1 MATWKALLA
10 DLRTDLKDTGAT
22 PRWSDATLYLFAKDA
37 VRAYSV
43 DLPNIVFRETLTAAD
58 GVFTLPTECIGI
70 ISVESSEGVYL
81 DRFEP
86 KPGKKVR
93 LSSAI
98 VSYYTSGGKLYLNK
112 TPTNGDTVMMTYKAV
127 YDLPI
132 SEEDDDTII
141 NIPIEDEEI
150 VRLFVKAKISEQ
162 MRLGQSSLDRFKPGS
177 GARDDNP
184 LLPEHNELMRE
195 YHERIAQRLGGMIP
209 LNRHGRFS

>member
-1 MATWKALLA
+1 MATWGALLA
-10 DLRTDLKDTGAT
+10 DLRTDLKDTGTT

-81 DRFEP
+81 ERFEP
-86 KPGKKVR
+86 KVGKRVR

-98 VSYYTSGGKLYLNK
+98 VSYYTSGGKLYLNT

-209 LNRHGRFS
+209 LHRHGRFS

>member
-1 MATWKALLA
+1 MATWGALLA
-10 DLRTDLKDTGAT
+10 DLRTDLKDTGTT

-43 DLPNIVFRETLTAAD
+43 DLPQIVYRELLTATD
-58 GVFTLPTECIGI
+58 GVFTLPAECIGI

-98 VSYYTSGGKLYLNK
+98 VSYYTSGGKLYLNT

>member
-81 DRFEP
+81 ERFEP
-86 KPGKKVR
+86 KVGKRVR

-98 VSYYTSGGKLYLNK
+98 VSYYTSGGKLYLNT

>member
-81 DRFEP
+81 ERFEP
-86 KPGKKVR
+86 KVGKRVR

-98 VSYYTSGGKLYLNK
+98 VSYYTSGGKLYLNT

-209 LNRHGRFS
+209 LHRHGRFS

>member
-10 DLRTDLKDTGAT
+10 DLRTDLKDTGTT

-81 DRFEP
+81 ERFEP
-86 KPGKKVR
+86 KVGKRVR

-98 VSYYTSGGKLYLNK
+98 VSYYTSGGKLYLNT